1 MEKVWALFDN
11 IDQFNGNP
19 AAEYANP
26 FPLEGGTVLAL
37 VYADAW
43 SGPTLTETEALT
55 LIDEQPIQPPPP
67 DPPPP
72 GEQNANDAPAAT

>member
-1 MEKVWALFDN
+1 MEKVWALFD
-11 IDQFNGNP
+11 DLEQFSSNP

-26 FPLEGGTVLAL
+26 FPLEGGTVLAF

-43 SGPTLTETEALT
+43 SGPTLTEAEALT
-55 LIDEQPIQPPPP
+55 LIDEQPIHPPPP

-72 GEQNANDAPAAT
+72 GE

>member
-11 IDQFNGNP
+11 IEQFGSDP

-26 FPLEGGTVLAL
+26 FLLDDGKVLAF

-43 SGPTLTETEALT
+43 SGPMLTEAEALV
-55 LIDEQPIQPPPP
+55 LIDEQPLQPPPP

-72 GEQNANDAPAAT
+72 GLEE

>member
-1 MEKVWALFDN
+1 MEKVWALFD
-11 IDQFNGNP
+11 DVEQFDNDP
-19 AAEYANP
+19 ASGYANP
-26 FPLEGGTVLAL
+26 FLLEGGAVLAF

-43 SGPTLTETEALT
+43 SGPTLTEAEALA

-72 GEQNANDAPAAT
+72 GE

>member
-1 MEKVWALFDN
+1 MMEKVWALFD
-11 IDQFNGNP
+11 DVEQFDNDP
-19 AAEYANP
+19 AAGYANP
-26 FPLEGGTVLAL
+26 FPLEGGAVLAF

-43 SGPTLTETEALT
+43 SGPTLTEAEALA

-72 GEQNANDAPAAT
+72 GE